1 MAWLCQWVNI
11 SRGTMDYEHQN
22 HRQQALPCVYVTIY
36 SNQVAIMVI
45 APYLE
50 SLLHLL
56 IARHYG
62 WLIHQRGL
70 TYEVPCWR
78 QFGPIKPLISPS
90 SSTNPYGG
98 RGIWQFSFYNKNIAD
113 SEREFGNGKAKK
125 KNRKEGHSWFVTS
138 IRSKKIWWS
147 NCQKMPPDSAEKG
160 EGMRDFTHS

>member
-1 MAWLCQWVNI
+1 
-11 SRGTMDYEHQN
+11 MDYEHQN

-50 SLLHLL
+50 SLLHIL

-98 RGIWQFSFYNKNIAD
+98 RGIWQFSFYNKNIAN

-125 KNRKEGHSWFVTS
+125 KTEKKGILDLSHPSAAKKFGEVTARKCHPIQQRKVRG
-138 IRSKKIWWS
+138 
-147 NCQKMPPDSAEKG
+147 
-160 EGMRDFTHS
+160 